1 MDMKTNRAKAFS
13 SISKRIRRGGN
24 PYAASPEALPLH
36 EITTHEPL
44 FQTRSPSEDESETH
58 VRKLYRT
65 IIRKSGSPLDP
76 IQVFWIGDTWC
87 CIDGHHRLKAYK
99 RAVEKGHWQTSQPVP
114 VEVFRGSLLEASAEG
129 GEENGKARLAMQES
143 EKNDHAWSFVI
154 LDAKPEFSKSETAD
168 KTGVSTST
176 IGNMRRVLAFFKDE
190 KPIHDPA
197 DFRWKDAAYLEQY
210 GEEREGKDAEE
221 LRRQEVE
228 RFARLLRKTFKEKF
242 SRDASLLVDVVR
254 EAYSAD
260 FLPALSRAVAHALS
274 ANDDEVGRETAG
286 APSGDF

>member
-1 MDMKTNRAKAFS
+1 MKTNRAKAFA
-13 SISKRIRRGGN
+13 SITRRLRKGGN
-24 PYAASPEALPLH
+24 PYPASPEALPLH

-58 VRKLYRT
+58 VNTLYRT
-65 IIRKSGSPLDP
+65 IIRKRGNPLDP

-114 VEVFRGSLLEASAEG
+114 VKVFQGSLLEASAEG
-129 GEENGKARLAMQES
+129 GEENGKARLKMLES

-154 LDAKPEFSKSETAD
+154 LDSELAFSKAETAD
-168 KTGVSTST
+168 KTGVSTAT

-197 DFRWKDAAYLEQY
+197 DFRWKDAAYLEQH
-210 GEEREGKDAEE
+210 GEEREGRDADE

-228 RFARLLRKTFKEKF
+228 RFARLLRRTFKEKF

-260 FLPALSRAVAHALS
+260 FLPVLSRAVAHALS
-274 ANDDEVGRETAG
+274 ASDEEVGRDTAG